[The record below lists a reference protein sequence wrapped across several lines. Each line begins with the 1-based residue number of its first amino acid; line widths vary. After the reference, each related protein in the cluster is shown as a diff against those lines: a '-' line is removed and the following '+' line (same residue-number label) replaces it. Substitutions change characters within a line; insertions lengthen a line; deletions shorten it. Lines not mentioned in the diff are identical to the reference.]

1 MAATAPLGALLG
13 GASAPPSYASMAS
26 RAIPFS
32 SRPFNAGVWREIN
45 TVAFMTREY
54 HFPQGQKSVKELR
67 SSIINVLEARGLLE
81 DIDCLQILRDKM
93 VKIVFKS
100 AEASQLFFDSG
111 FSLNGVNVELRPPF
125 KPVTRVIVQ
134 DVPFHMPAHLIRT
147 AFSTYGDVKSITFR
161 RATDALRSGDRIVS
175 LDLKHSIPRHIM
187 IGGFYATIFYSG
199 QPPFCEICKKD
210 HLTSRCPL
218 KGKCRYCRE
227 VGHMGR
233 VCPQRDGCAECG
245 EGGHVRLDCPS
256 CVVVVQNSQSSD
268 EDVNVVD
275 VTTSDV
281 EVNITDGVDNDG
293 VADVVDKNVVAENV
307 VAVHSNVLNESI
319 VVVAEGVAPRAES
332 PLEPLDETVLSSME
346 VDIIP
351 SSIVESKDI
360 PAENVVVVDSNVL
373 NESIVVVAEG
383 VAPRAESPL
392 EPLDETVLSS
402 MEVDI
407 IPSSIVESKDIPV
420 AGVPQTQSLCGD
432 SSSCPTPSGDQSGVK
447 CDSKGN
453 MGAGSTSSPP
463 DSSVNK
469 IDRNKNKSSPS
480 NKKGKNKKSS
490 GVKRRLPPVVG
501 LRPPKLPASRKHQAS
516 PTFEML
522 RRVLCEDSPES
533 CDSGSDLC

>member
-1 MAATAPLGALLG
+1 M
-13 GASAPPSYASMAS
+13 
-26 RAIPFS
+26 
-32 SRPFNAGVWREIN
+32 
-45 TVAFMTREY
+45 
-54 HFPQGQKSVKELR
+54 
-67 SSIINVLEARGLLE
+67 
-81 DIDCLQILRDKM
+81 
-93 VKIVFKS
+93 
-100 AEASQLFFDSG
+100 
-111 FSLNGVNVELRPPF
+111 
-125 KPVTRVIVQ
+125 
-134 DVPFHMPAHLIRT
+134 
-147 AFSTYGDVKSITFR
+147 
-161 RATDALRSGDRIVS
+161 TDALRPGDRIVS

-187 IGGFYATIFYSG
+187 VGGFYATVFSSG
-199 QPPFCEICKKD
+199 QPPFCEICKRG

-245 EGGHVRLDCPS
+245 EGGYARLDCPS
-256 CVVVVQNSQSSD
+256 CVVVVQYSQSSD
-268 EDVNVVD
+268 EAVDVVD
-275 VTTSDV
+275 VTANDV
-281 EVNITDGVDNDG
+281 EVNVTDVVDDGG
-293 VADVVDKNVVAENV
+293 VADVVDKTVVAENV
-307 VAVHSNVLNESI
+307 VVLNESI

-351 SSIVESKDI
+351 SSI
-360 PAENVVVVDSNVL
+360 
-373 NESIVVVAEG
+373 
-383 VAPRAESPL
+383 
-392 EPLDETVLSS
+392 
-402 MEVDI
+402 
-407 IPSSIVESKDIPV
+407 IVESKDIPV